1 MLMPGCTLANA
12 RQAAGLRNASRARS
26 SAGRAGSATA
36 AAIAFETR
44 GDACAGGATW
54 ASEPINSPAV
64 TRSSKRFIVAI
75 SRGGFFLG
83 RIMSLLRGL
92 VDRLLL
98 ICAAVAG
105 GLVPGFMSQYRQRLG
120 GMLDQA
126 RRDLAPWQKIADQYY
141 HGDLSQ
147 LIQYHLASK
156 DPTFHA
162 EGAAI
167 SSLVASVQHLQI
179 EVAAL
184 HGSLFQQAAYLAL
197 HADPAI
203 ARVTLGDWVPTFGL
217 SADGILFAL
226 LFAF

>member
-1 MLMPGCTLANA
+1 
-12 RQAAGLRNASRARS
+12 
-26 SAGRAGSATA
+26 
-36 AAIAFETR
+36 
-44 GDACAGGATW
+44 
-54 ASEPINSPAV
+54 
-64 TRSSKRFIVAI
+64 
-75 SRGGFFLG
+75 
-83 RIMSLLRGL
+83 MSLLRGL

-203 ARVTLGDWVPTFGL
+203 ARATLGEWVPTFGL

-226 LFAF
+226 IFALILWVAFQATWSLTALGGRSLAARARRPQPLPTGKTAAR